1 MARHLLRP
9 AARAAM
15 RQHKGQIAA
24 ITYLLRDEFTTD
36 RAAGAVNGTAAEPG
50 PGTRTVVDSGGNMS
64 IASGQI
70 QVAAA
75 VGGGDPGLVYADVP
89 VARAAG
95 VALIAS
101 IDHTNHRVAVGFNT
115 DTTPTAT
122 GEYSAVYSDYAGGPP
137 ALYAGG
143 AYVPGGSLG
152 TTTVGKTYLV
162 SLVLRSTGVYA
173 LIKSTEDALYPEWT
187 LLWVANEGN
196 AATLYAFWGVRAL
209 ALDPMQFVRVA
220 QLAAP
225 WNASDTGIATQ
236 VLAGARSAGDTFTH
250 EANALIEFTVGAVSA
265 SQSIYLD
272 FRKQDDNNKWSI
284 QVNQLGNLNL
294 LEVVGGTAT
303 GRGNAAGVIAAGD
316 RIVVVAEGQ
325 TIKVYEA
332 NTLRITYTS
341 ATNFQ
346 TQTSGE
352 LDARPAD
359 AAVSDIISWP
369 RVLSGTALTELERY
383 TA

>member
-1 MARHLLRP
+1 MSLATTGAGRS
-9 AARAAM
+9 
-15 RQHKGQIAA
+15 KGQNAA
-24 ITYLLRDEFTTD
+24 IYLLRDEFTTD

-70 QVAAA
+70 QVAAT
-75 VGGGDPGLVYADVP
+75 VGGGDPGLVYADIP
-89 VARAAG
+89 VVRAAG

-101 IDHTNHRVAVGFNT
+101 IDHTNRRVAVGFNT

-122 GEYSAVYSDYAGGPP
+122 GEYNAVYSDYAGGPP

-152 TTTVGKTYLV
+152 DTTVGKTYLV

-196 AATLYAFWGVRAL
+196 AATLYAFWGIRTV

-220 QLAAP
+220 QLTAP
-225 WNASDTGIATQ
+225 WNASDYGIATQ
-236 VLAGARSAGDTFTH
+236 RLAGARSAGDTFTH
-250 EANALIEFTVGAVSA
+250 EANCLIEFTVATLPGAGTQIELRFRVQDATNYWQVTVDSTGA
-265 SQSIYLD
+265 LD
-272 FRKQDDNNKWSI
+272 LD
-284 QVNQLGNLNL
+284 
-294 LEVVGGTAT
+294 EVVAGVVTQRGT
-303 GRGNAAGVIAAGD
+303 AAGVIANGD
-316 RIVVVAEGQ
+316 RIVITAVGQ

-332 NTLRITYTS
+332 NTLRITY
-341 ATNFQ
+341 ATAANFV
-346 TQTSGE
+346 TETDGE
-352 LDARPAD
+352 LETEGTGG
-359 AAVSDIISWP
+359 AVTNIVSWP
-369 RVLSGTALTELERY
+369 RVLSGATLAELQRY
-383 TA
+383 AV